1 MRRIVLIMVF
11 VYSSASSAT
20 EFNTDVLDVEDRN
33 TVDLARFV
41 SPNYMMPGHYFMSIN
56 VNDTLYP
63 EQAINFYPSESDAN
77 VTEACLPFSVVQTL
91 GIKTSVLKELT
102 FWKSGQCANLATING
117 LTSRSDMSSATIYLN
132 IPQAWLTHV
141 DANWTPIS
149 SWDVGTNGAMLD
161 YNANTS
167 ISRDSTGFQSRQTSG
182 NGTAGFNLG
191 AWRLRGDFQGSH
203 YSSAFGSSQQFTWS
217 SLYAYRPI
225 PEWGAKLTLGES
237 YMNSNVF
244 DSFRYSGIDLS
255 SDDQMVPPNLRGYA
269 PEITG
274 VARSN
279 AHITVRQGQRVLYE
293 TTVPSGPFRIQDLNG
308 AVSGALDVEIVEAG
322 GETQRYQVQT
332 ANVPYLSRPGRIR
345 YKASVGRPIFYDH
358 ATAGPVFTMGEASWG
373 INNKWSLYGG
383 TLQTQGYSANALGVG
398 RNLFS
403 FGVISADLT
412 HSAAQ
417 IPGVSTATG
426 NSLRLNYAK
435 RFDSIDAE
443 ISFAGYRFSEE
454 KFMTM
459 DQYIDARQNFG
470 WRSNSKSMYTV
481 LASKAFLDSG
491 ISGNLS
497 FIHQDYWNKKSS
509 ESLNIFLSRYMRTGW
524 LAGGSTSLALSRSQ
538 YDLQN
543 DTSLSLSLTVPFGE
557 KSRLGF
563 DVYTSGGKSRQ
574 RATFSQYS
582 KASSYQI
589 SASQDA
595 QGAGS
600 DAYYSYRGQAGEV
613 NVNASYQG
621 NGDSNLGVSV
631 QGGITA
637 TAAGV
642 AAHGA
647 AYNGGTRLMIDTDGV
662 SGVSLQN
669 GEERS
674 NLLGVAVIPAVNSY
688 YKTDVRVD
696 IDNLPDDVEAK
707 TSVVQATLTEGAI
720 GYRKLLMSQGA
731 KSMVIISLPD
741 GSHPPFGTTVTDRDG
756 REVAMIDDKGF
767 TYLTGIRPSESFY
780 AQWGQSKKCQITMP
794 ERFTPTPQQRILCVP
809 ITI

>member
-1 MRRIVLIMVF
+1 MRRIGLIMALA
-11 VYSSASSAT
+11 YNSASFAT
-20 EFNTDVLDVEDRN
+20 EFNMDVLDVDDRN
-33 TVDLARFV
+33 TVDLSRFV

-56 VNDTLYP
+56 VNDTLFP
-63 EQAINFYPSESDAN
+63 EQAIDYYPSDTDAN
-77 VTEACLPFSVVQTL
+77 TTQACLPLSIIKTL
-91 GIKTSVLKELT
+91 GIKPSVLKDLT
-102 FWKSGQCANLATING
+102 FWKSGQCVNLSTING
-117 LTSRSDMSSATIYLN
+117 LTLRSDMGSATIYLN

-149 SWDVGTNGAMLD
+149 SWDVGINGAMLD
-161 YNANTS
+161 YNVNTS
-167 ISRDSTGFQSRQTSG
+167 LSRDHTGTQFRQTSG
-182 NGTAGFNLG
+182 NGTAGLNLG
-191 AWRLRGDFQGSH
+191 AWRLRGDFQGSR
-203 YSSAFGSSQQFTWS
+203 SDSATGSSQQFTWS

-255 SDDQMVPPNLRGYA
+255 SDDQMLAPNLRGYA
-269 PEITG
+269 PEVTG

-358 ATAGPVFTMGEASWG
+358 ATAGPVFAMGEASWG
-373 INNKWSLYGG
+373 INNLWSLYGG
-383 TLQTQGYSANALGVG
+383 TLLTQGYSANALGVG
-398 RNLFS
+398 RNLYS

-417 IPGVSTATG
+417 IPGASTAAG
-426 NSLRLNYAK
+426 NSLRINYAK

-459 DQYIDARQNFG
+459 DQYIDARQHFG
-470 WRSNSKSMYTV
+470 WRCNNKSMYTV

-497 FIHQDYWNKKSS
+497 FTHQDYWNKSSS
-509 ESLNIFLSRYMRTGW
+509 ESLNIFLSRYMNSGW
-524 LAGGSTSLALSRSQ
+524 LKGGSTSLALSRSQ
-538 YDLQN
+538 YDQRN
-543 DTSLSLSLTVPFGE
+543 DTSLSLSLTLPFGE
-557 KSRLGF
+557 SSRLGF
-563 DVYTSGGKSRQ
+563 DVYTSAGRSRQ
-574 RATFSQYS
+574 SATFSQYNNT
-582 KASSYQI
+582 SSYQI
-589 SASQDA
+589 SATQDA
-595 QGAGS
+595 QGTGS

-621 NGDSNLGVSV
+621 NGDTNLGVSA

-637 TAAGV
+637 TAAGI

-662 SGVSLQN
+662 AGVSLQN

-707 TSVVQATLTEGAI
+707 TSVAQATLTEGAI

-731 KSMVIISLPD
+731 KSMVVISLPD
-741 GSHPPFGTTVTDRDG
+741 GSHPPFGTSVTDSDG
-756 REVAMIDDKGF
+756 REMAMIDDKGF
-767 TYLTGIRPSESFY
+767 TYLTGIRPSVVFY
-780 AQWGQSKKCQITMP
+780 AQWGQSKKCKITLP
-794 ERFTPTPQQRILCVP
+794 EHFTPAAQHQIVCLP
-809 ITI
+809 ITL

>member
-1 MRRIVLIMVF
+1 MRRIVLVMVLA
-11 VYSSASSAT
+11 YHSASLAT
-20 EFNTDVLDVEDRN
+20 EFNMDVLDVDDRN
-33 TVDLARFV
+33 TVDLTRFV
-41 SPNYMMPGHYFMSIN
+41 SPDYMMPGHYFMSVN
-56 VNDTLYP
+56 VNGTLFP
-63 EQAINFYPSESDAN
+63 EQAIDFYPSDTDAE
-77 VTEACLPFSVVQTL
+77 VTEACLPLSIVETL
-91 GIKTSVLKELT
+91 GLKAFVLKDLT
-102 FWKSGQCANLATING
+102 FWKSGQCANLSTING
-117 LTSRSDMSSATIYLN
+117 LTLRSDMSSATIYLN

-149 SWDVGTNGAMLD
+149 SWDVGINGALLD
-161 YNANTS
+161 YNVNTS
-167 ISRDSTGFQSRQTSG
+167 ISREHTGTQLRQTSG
-182 NGTAGFNLG
+182 NGTAGLNLG
-191 AWRLRGDFQGSH
+191 AWRLRGDFQGSR
-203 YSSAFGSSQQFTWS
+203 YDTSTSSSQQFTWS

-269 PEITG
+269 PEVIG

-345 YKASVGRPIFYDH
+345 YKASIGRPIFYDH
-358 ATAGPVFTMGEASWG
+358 AIAGPLFAMGEASWG
-373 INNKWSLYGG
+373 INNEWSLYGG
-383 TLQTQGYSANALGVG
+383 TLLTQGYSANALGVG
-398 RNLFS
+398 RNLYS
-403 FGVISADLT
+403 FGVISTDLT

-417 IPGVSTATG
+417 VPGASTAAG

-459 DQYIDARQNFG
+459 DQYIDARQHFG
-470 WRSNSKSMYTV
+470 WRSNNKSMYTV

-497 FIHQDYWNKKSS
+497 FTHQDYWNKKSS
-509 ESLNIFLSRYMRTGW
+509 ESINVFLSRYMSNGW
-524 LAGGSTSLALSRSQ
+524 LAGGSTTLALSRSQ
-538 YDLQN
+538 YDQRN
-543 DTSLSLSLTVPFGE
+543 DTSLSLSLTVPFGAT
-557 KSRLGF
+557 SRVGF

-582 KASSYQI
+582 NTNSYQI

-595 QGAGS
+595 EGAGS
-600 DAYYSYRGQAGEV
+600 DAYYSHRGQAGEV

-621 NGDSNLGVSV
+621 NGDSNFGVSV

-637 TAAGV
+637 TVAGV

-669 GEERS
+669 GEEHS
-674 NLLGVAVIPAVNSY
+674 NIFGVAVIPAVNSY

-707 TSVVQATLTEGAI
+707 TSVAQATLTEGAI

-780 AQWGQSKKCQITMP
+780 AQWGQSKKCKITLP
-794 ERFTPTPQQRILCVP
+794 EPYDPATQQLIFCLP
-809 ITI
+809 ITL

>member
-1 MRRIVLIMVF
+1 MRRIGLIMVLA
-11 VYSSASSAT
+11 YNGASSAT
-20 EFNTDVLDVEDRN
+20 EFNMDVLDVDDRN
-33 TVDLARFV
+33 TVDLTRFV
-41 SPNYMMPGHYFMSIN
+41 SPNYMMPGHYFMSIS
-56 VNDTLYP
+56 VNNTLFP
-63 EQAINFYPSESDAN
+63 EQAIDYYSSDTEAT
-77 VTEACLPFSVVQTL
+77 VTEACLPLSIVETL
-91 GIKTSVLKELT
+91 GIKASVIKDLT
-102 FWKSGQCANLATING
+102 FWKSGQCANLSTIDG
-117 LTSRSDMSSATIYLN
+117 LTLRSDMSSATIFLN
-132 IPQAWLTHV
+132 IPQAWLSHV

-149 SWDVGTNGAMLD
+149 SWDVGINGAMLD
-161 YNANTS
+161 YNANSS
-167 ISRDSTGFQSRQTSG
+167 ISRDHMGNQFRQTSG
-182 NGTAGFNLG
+182 NGTAGLNLG
-191 AWRLRGDFQGSH
+191 AWRLRGDFQGSR
-203 YSSAFGSSQQFTWS
+203 YDSATGSNQQFTWS

-225 PEWGAKLTLGES
+225 PEWGAKLTVGES

-269 PEITG
+269 PEVTG

-279 AHITVRQGQRVLYE
+279 ARITVRQGQRVLYE

-345 YKASVGRPIFYDH
+345 YKASIGQPIFYDH
-358 ATAGPVFTMGEASWG
+358 ATAGPLFAMGEASWG
-373 INNKWSLYGG
+373 INNEWSLYGG
-383 TLQTQGYSANALGVG
+383 TLLTQGYSANALGVG
-398 RNLFS
+398 RNLYS
-403 FGVISADLT
+403 FGVISADVT

-417 IPGVSTATG
+417 IPGASTAAG
-426 NSLRLNYAK
+426 NSLRINYAK

-443 ISFAGYRFSEE
+443 ISFAGYRFSQE

-459 DQYIDARQNFG
+459 DQYIDARQHFG
-470 WRSNSKSMYTV
+470 WRSNNKSMYTV
-481 LASKAFLDSG
+481 LASKAFLDTG

-497 FIHQDYWNKKSS
+497 FTHQDYWNRKSS
-509 ESLNIFLSRYMRTGW
+509 ETLNLFLSRYLTSGW
-524 LAGGSTSLALSRSQ
+524 MAGGSTSLALSRSQ
-538 YDLQN
+538 YQQRK
-543 DTSLSLSLTVPFGE
+543 DTSLSVSLTVPFGAT
-557 KSRLGF
+557 SRVGF

-574 RATFSQYS
+574 RATYS
-582 KASSYQI
+582 DYSNSSSYQV
-589 SASQDA
+589 SASHDA
-595 QGAGS
+595 DGPGT
-600 DAYYSYRGQAGEV
+600 DGYYSYRGQAGEV

-621 NGDSNLGVSV
+621 NGDSNVGVSV
-631 QGGITA
+631 QGGVTA

-662 SGVSLQN
+662 AGVPLQN

-674 NLLGVAVIPAVNSY
+674 NSLGVAVIPAVNSY

-707 TSVVQATLTEGAI
+707 TSVAQATLTEGAI

-741 GSHPPFGTTVTDRDG
+741 GTHPPFGTTVTDKDG
-756 REVAMIDDKGF
+756 RQVAMIDDKGF
-767 TYLTGIRPSESFY
+767 TYLTGIRPSVSFY
-780 AQWGQSKKCQITMP
+780 AQWGQSKKCEITLP
-794 ERFTPTPQQRILCVP
+794 EQFNSAPKQHMLCLP
-809 ITI
+809 ITP